1 MKMTNLAT
9 LRTVT
14 ANADAVLRGFGIPQD
29 HIDHL
34 VQVARRTLAN
44 SIPQEFNFLA
54 ELVPSQRTRV
64 ESEVLAELKLA
75 IEDSIDDAA
84 FYLDAKV
91 STRML
96 ADRIVG
102 TAWETV
108 RAQRI
113 GEALAT
119 SLRLVAKQQRR
130 KSTE

>member
-1 MKMTNLAT
+1 M
-9 LRTVT
+9 
-14 ANADAVLRGFGIPQD
+14 
-29 HIDHL
+29 
-34 VQVARRTLAN
+34 
-44 SIPQEFNFLA
+44 
-54 ELVPSQRTRV
+54 PSQRTRV